1 VAETKIRARITARK
15 HLLHPVLSVSSDGD
29 VTRWWWFPEKHSM
42 GIIILRGESQKSLK
56 PTSEPNRLD
65 DFHLSNAAFTYLLKF
80 FKNL

>member
-42 GIIILRGESQKSLK
+42 GIIILRGESQK
-56 PTSEPNRLD
+56 PNRLD